1 MNNNKFLDIY
11 FENEAILLKAEY
23 SEKRSLGT
31 LLNYLNSLHSTAD
44 KLKDKF
50 NCDIKNIPEFIILR
64 VIRNYFHHV
73 NDNDID
79 EYSFCVELEEWGIYE
94 NKIHIIIS
102 LNDLLKAIKHF
113 MNQNMR
119 NEKYLKKQITLMQ
132 EFLDND
138 FFDNI
143 DELLTIDE
151 ILIDDKK
158 YQLGVDIF
166 KYVYNISN
174 FIADKC
180 REIDEVKNQTVIKNL
195 HFTYTVS
202 NNIPKND
209 FIGCVEKLPIMTTV
223 GVVFPKD
230 VKSIKVI
237 KSKNEEILRK

>member
-1 MNNNKFLDIY
+1 MNDNKFLDIY
-11 FENEAILLKAEY
+11 FENEYILLKAEY
-23 SEKRSLGT
+23 SENRSLGT

-50 NCDIKNIPEFIILR
+50 NCNIKNIPEFIILR

-79 EYSFCVELEEWGIYE
+79 KCSFCVELEEWGIYE
-94 NKIHIIIS
+94 NKMHLIIS
-102 LNDLLKAIKHF
+102 LNDLLKSIRHF
-113 MNQNMR
+113 IGQNQKNAQ
-119 NEKYLKKQITLMQ
+119 YLKKQIALMK
-132 EFLDND
+132 EFLDDD
-138 FFDNI
+138 FFENI
-143 DELLTIDE
+143 DELLTIDM

-158 YQLGVDIF
+158 YHLGVDIF

-180 REIDEVKNQTVIKNL
+180 REINEIKNQSVIKDL
-195 HFTYTVS
+195 HFTYTAS

-223 GVVFPKD
+223 GVIFPKNE
-230 VKSIKVI
+230 KSIKII
-237 KSKNEEILRK
+237 KNKNEEI

>member
-11 FENEAILLKAEY
+11 FENEAILLKDEY
-23 SEKRSLGT
+23 LEKRSLGS

-50 NCDIKNIPEFIILR
+50 NCNIKNIPEFIILR

-79 EYSFCVELEEWGIYE
+79 ECSFYVELEEWGIYE
-94 NKIHIIIS
+94 NKIHLIIS

-113 MNQNMR
+113 MGQNQKNAQ
-119 NEKYLKKQITLMQ
+119 YLKKQITLMK

-138 FFDNI
+138 FFENI
-143 DELLTIDE
+143 NELLTIDM

-180 REIDEVKNQTVIKNL
+180 KEIDEIKNQFVIKNL
-195 HFTYTVS
+195 HFTYTAS

-223 GVVFPKD
+223 GVVFPKNE
-230 VKSIKVI
+230 KSIKII
-237 KSKNEEILRK
+237 KNKNEEI

>member
-102 LNDLLKAIKHF
+102 LNDLLKAIKHLK
-113 MNQNMR
+113 NQNMR

-180 REIDEVKNQTVIKNL
+180 REIDEVKNQPVIKNL

-223 GVVFPKD
+223 GIVFPKNE
-230 VKSIKVI
+230 KSIKVI
-237 KSKNEEILRK
+237 KSKNEEIRRK